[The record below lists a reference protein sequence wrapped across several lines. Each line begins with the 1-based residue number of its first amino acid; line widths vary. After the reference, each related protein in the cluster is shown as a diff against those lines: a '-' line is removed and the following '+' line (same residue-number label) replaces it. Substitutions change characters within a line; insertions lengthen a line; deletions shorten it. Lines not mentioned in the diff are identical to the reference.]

1 MEDIEFGRLIYL
13 LLLLCAVGSWV
24 FLQNRQSLNKT
35 VQQLAVWAFIF
46 LGVIAGYGLWG
57 DIRQTLR
64 PQQSVMAEA
73 GRVVVPRAPDGH
85 YYLTLMVNGAAVD
98 FLVDTGASQVVLT
111 ANDARRAGIDP
122 EKLAY
127 LGRANTANGEVRT
140 ASVRVDELAL
150 GDIRDTN
157 LRVWVNEGKME
168 KSLLGMTY
176 LQRWSHIEIR
186 NGALV
191 LSR

>member
-1 MEDIEFGRLIYL
+1 MEDIEFSQLIYL

-35 VQQLAVWAFIF
+35 VQQMAVWAFIF

-57 DIRQTLR
+57 DIRQTVK

-140 ASVRVDELAL
+140 ASVRMDELAL
-150 GDIRDTN
+150 GDIRDKN
-157 LRVWVNEGKME
+157 LRVWVNEGEME

>member
-1 MEDIEFGRLIYL
+1 LEDIEFSQLIYL

-35 VQQLAVWAFIF
+35 VQQMAVWAFIF

-57 DIRQTLR
+57 DIRQTVK

-140 ASVRVDELAL
+140 ASVRMDELAL
-150 GDIRDTN
+150 GDIRDKN
-157 LRVWVNEGKME
+157 LRVWVNEGEME

>member
-1 MEDIEFGRLIYL
+1 LEDIEFGRLIYL
-13 LLLLCAVGSWV
+13 LLLLCAVGSWI

-57 DIRQTLR
+57 DIRQTVK

-122 EKLAY
+122 DKLAY
-127 LGRANTANGEVRT
+127 LGRANTANGQVRT

-150 GDIRDTN
+150 GEIRDAN
-157 LRVWVNEGKME
+157 LRVWVNEGEME

>member
-1 MEDIEFGRLIYL
+1 MEDMDFARLLYL
-13 LLLLCAVGSWV
+13 VLLLCAVGFWV
-24 FLQNRQSLNKT
+24 FVQNRQSLNKT

-57 DIRQTLR
+57 DIRQTLQ
-64 PQQSVMAEA
+64 PQQSVMADA

-85 YYLTLMVNGAAVD
+85 YYLTLMVNGAAID

-111 ANDARRAGIDP
+111 ARDARRAGIDP
-122 EKLAY
+122 DKLAY

-150 GDIRDTN
+150 GGIRDTN
-157 LRVWVNEGKME
+157 LRVWVNEGEME

>member
-1 MEDIEFGRLIYL
+1 MEDMDFARLLYL
-13 LLLLCAVGSWV
+13 ALLLCAVGFWV
-24 FLQNRQSLNKT
+24 FVQNRQSLNKT

-57 DIRQTLR
+57 DIRQTVQ
-64 PQQSVMAEA
+64 PQQSVMADA

-85 YYLTLMVNGAAVD
+85 YYLTLSVNGAAID

-111 ANDARRAGIDP
+111 ASDARRAGIDP

-150 GDIRDTN
+150 GDIRDKN
-157 LRVWVNEGKME
+157 LRVWVNEGEMD

>member
-1 MEDIEFGRLIYL
+1 M
-13 LLLLCAVGSWV
+13 
-24 FLQNRQSLNKT
+24 
-35 VQQLAVWAFIF
+35 AVWAFIF

-57 DIRQTLR
+57 DIRQTVK

-140 ASVRVDELAL
+140 ASVRMDELAL
-150 GDIRDTN
+150 GDIRDKN
-157 LRVWVNEGKME
+157 LRVWVNEGEME

>member
-1 MEDIEFGRLIYL
+1 LEDIEFGRLIFL
-13 LLLLCAVGSWV
+13 ALLLCAVGSWV